1 MHKRLYPIIILA
13 VLSGCHSAKESVTD
27 KNKPS
32 ETTLDL
38 RTEIRNTPAINRP
51 SAVVAMAHIYKTN
64 GDYHDKVPVTL
75 NARRDGLVS
84 YPGPSDL
91 IGCSPIRLKDGF
103 LLDRRGINPSTA
115 FTRWTYEEYSKLP
128 SAPSTEEIMANIIP
142 GATVTKIYRMPFTT
156 GTPDAAERCD
166 SLISEG
172 LPGCKLV
179 YTVPQLKNPE

>member
-1 MHKRLYPIIILA
+1 MILA
-13 VLSGCHSAKESVTD
+13 VLSGCHSTKGNGTAENKSSGTSLGLHTETRD
-27 KNKPS
+27 KPTS
-32 ETTLDL
+32 S
-38 RTEIRNTPAINRP
+38 RP

-64 GDYHDKVPVTL
+64 GDYNDKVPVTL

-91 IGCSPIRLKDGF
+91 IGCRPVRLKDGF